1 MMLANEK
8 LPRTWADRA
17 AIGLSGL
24 CAMHCLLLPVAI
36 TLVPA
41 VGGLGL
47 ADEAFHLW
55 MVVVVIPISIYALLS
70 GCRQHKRFSVPVLG
84 FTGLAVLVAALVFGH
99 DLGEFGERAFTLVG
113 ALLIAW
119 SHMVNFRLCQAQPS
133 CECAE

>member
-1 MMLANEK
+1 MLVNGK
-8 LPRTWADRA
+8 QPRSWADRA

-24 CAMHCLLLPVAI
+24 CAVHCLLMPVAI

-47 ADEAFHLW
+47 GDEAFHLW

-70 GCRQHKRFSVPVLG
+70 GCRQHKRFSVPALG
-84 FTGLAVLVAALVFGH
+84 FTGLAVLVAALIFGH
-99 DLGEFGERAFTLVG
+99 DLGEVAERALTLAG

-119 SHMVNFRLCQAQPS
+119 SHLMNYRFCQTQTS
-133 CECAE
+133 CECTD